1 MSQPSPAKTNEE
13 KVSAETKTEKH
24 TIVTETKTASSLQ
37 QDSKTNNL
45 ATAIDQ
51 EKCRSLVDLIHLPL
65 LSSPS
70 SLYWHIAKKKS
81 KQFLYP
87 VRLPPDPSEYIGY
100 AQVLTVSDPAKK
112 VVVQYVQFPHVEI
125 SSRDIGLY
133 AVVPRSQL
141 VPYHGSDSNKEQ
153 WCPILSQKYFHQLKR
168 QHKQVGD
175 EQIRIEELYLERV
188 LQKAVEEEESK
199 AQLEQYDIAIEEP
212 EEEELTTRESTTA
225 PVDSDVESVETT
237 GNLRRS
243 KRHRRNEDPKNT
255 DWLHIGDVIQLYKPS
270 TTAGHPENLRM
281 ATIRAI
287 HPQSEYILTV
297 DCPDEFHL
305 VIPNEH
311 PIKRIKR
318 MERGKLVICTGTKYW
333 PVDSFT
339 MKREGEKDAAQ
350 KMVRERV
357 CEMKKSLE
365 EKKRLLVE
373 QIEEDGC
380 GPVDLLR

>member
-1 MSQPSPAKTNEE
+1 M
-13 KVSAETKTEKH
+13 
-24 TIVTETKTASSLQ
+24 
-37 QDSKTNNL
+37 
-45 ATAIDQ
+45 
-51 EKCRSLVDLIHLPL
+51 
-65 LSSPS
+65 
-70 SLYWHIAKKKS
+70 
-81 KQFLYP
+81 
-87 VRLPPDPSEYIGY
+87 
-100 AQVLTVSDPAKK
+100 
-112 VVVQYVQFPHVEI
+112 
-125 SSRDIGLY
+125 
-133 AVVPRSQL
+133 
-141 VPYHGSDSNKEQ
+141 
-153 WCPILSQKYFHQLKR
+153 
-168 QHKQVGD
+168 GD

-188 LQKAVEEEESK
+188 LQKAREEEESK

-281 ATIRAI
+281 ATVRAI
-287 HPQSEYILTV
+287 HPQSEYALTV

-318 MERGKLVICTGTKYW
+318 MERGKLVNCTGTKYW

-350 KMVRERV
+350 KIVRERV